1 MLRYTYSIAQNL
13 ILSKEF
19 RNKVLQLLLRIYE
32 KATGGVYDYFS
43 LCRCQFFLNVP
54 EATASLLSRLLNAP
68 GEGDYL
74 IAYQIAFDIFENE
87 NQVYTTEVLNNV
99 ASSQEARLSTLK
111 RILSGEVPRK
121 HILQFLKKNN
131 HTDMLL
137 IKKMKEA
144 IGEKNSVAHG
154 ACVWANAMMNCM
166 TTNDSFLRDNLNW
179 VGRAT
184 NWARF
189 AATGSIGLI
198 HIGNTAKALELLN
211 PYLVGG
217 GGDNSSPYS
226 TSGAYYAYGMIHV
239 N

>member
-1 MLRYTYSIAQNL
+1 M
-13 ILSKEF
+13 
-19 RNKVLQLLLRIYE
+19 
-32 KATGGVYDYFS
+32 
-43 LCRCQFFLNVP
+43 
-54 EATASLLSRLLNAP
+54 
-68 GEGDYL
+68 
-74 IAYQIAFDIFENE
+74 
-87 NQVYTTEVLNNV
+87 YTTEVLRNV
-99 ASSQEARLSTLK
+99 ASGQEAKLATLK
-111 RILSGEVPRK
+111 RILSGEVPRQHK
-121 HILQFLKKNN
+121 LQFLKKNN

-137 IKKMKEA
+137 IKRMKEA

-154 ACVWANAMMNCM
+154 ACVWANAIMNCM

-189 AATGSIGLI
+189 AATASIGVI
-198 HIGNTAKALELLN
+198 HIGNTSKALELLN

-239 N
+239 NQFAPDSVQFLVNAFRNSGNNENIQHGICLGLGLIAMATGDETVYEELKNVLYTDSAVAGEAAGLAMGLVMLGTANETAI